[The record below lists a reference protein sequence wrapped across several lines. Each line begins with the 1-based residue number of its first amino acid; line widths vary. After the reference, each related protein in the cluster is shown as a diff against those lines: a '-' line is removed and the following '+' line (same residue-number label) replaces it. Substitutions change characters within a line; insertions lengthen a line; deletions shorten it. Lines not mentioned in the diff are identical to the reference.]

1 VESGVTEKTIEWNLA
16 FAADEVVTGV
26 EKMLAK
32 LGYASSR
39 TEQAEETYFQATP
52 PQGTLAFLVRPLA
65 SHQSPFNLQA
75 TLHRTLLITTYSE
88 FSPSME
94 EALQRSL
101 TLAFLR
107 VGG

>member
-1 VESGVTEKTIEWNLA
+1 MTEKTIEWNLA
-16 FAADEVVTGV
+16 FAADEVVAGV

-32 LGYASSR
+32 LGYAFSR
-39 TEQAEETYFQATP
+39 TEKAEETCFSAKP
-52 PQGTLAFLVRPLA
+52 PQGTLVFLVRPLA
-65 SHQSPFNLQA
+65 SHRSPFNIQV

-94 EALQRSL
+94 ETLQRSL